1 MRACAYIRV
10 STELQGEDGYS
21 LDHQDQLVRK
31 TIQDRDWTL
40 TTIFE
45 EVASTAKPLAKRRQ
59 LKRCL
64 NELDQHEHD
73 VLVITRLDRLCRSS
87 LDFADTLAR
96 ADQHGWQLLCLDP
109 AVDLTSPYGRA
120 LAGVAAVFAQL
131 ERELISQR
139 TKEAMQT
146 LKARGKPLGA
156 PPYADRQVIRTIVRL
171 KDAGYSDR
179 QVADTLNL
187 ERVPAH
193 RGGPWYQSTINRTYQ
208 RALEAKK
215 QREQKRA
222 TRT

>member
-64 NELDQHEHD
+64 NELDQGEHD

-139 TKEAMQT
+139 TLLGVVRAGRRACVTVSAPGLNPLPTALAPVTFLFGSAYLALQQGSR
-146 LKARGKPLGA
+146 ARST
-156 PPYADRQVIRTIVRL
+156 R
-171 KDAGYSDR
+171 
-179 QVADTLNL
+179 
-187 ERVPAH
+187 ERAE
-193 RGGPWYQSTINRTYQ
+193 ST
-208 RALEAKK
+208 
-215 QREQKRA
+215 
-222 TRT
+222 